1 MLLQVADLVAEGP
14 VLECGDGVGGEVET
28 VERLVEAETV
38 CDGGHLGEVQGE
50 VTTCLG
56 EARRGVHL
64 GVVDGEAGQV
74 RVEGDGE
81 CGQARV
87 GADDGQQLVITL
99 TTCTYLGLLIRGCP
113 RMT

>member
-1 MLLQVADLVAEGP
+1 M
-14 VLECGDGVGGEVET
+14 
-28 VERLVEAETV
+28 
-38 CDGGHLGEVQGE
+38 
-50 VTTCLG
+50 
-56 EARRGVHL
+56 HL

-99 TTCTYLGLLIRGCP
+99 ATCTYLGLLIRGCP
-113 RMT
+113 TMTLSSELFIISIFLADILSYS

>member
-1 MLLQVADLVAEGP
+1 M
-14 VLECGDGVGGEVET
+14 
-28 VERLVEAETV
+28 
-38 CDGGHLGEVQGE
+38 
-50 VTTCLG
+50 
-56 EARRGVHL
+56 HL

-99 TTCTYLGLLIRGCP
+99 ATCTYLGLLIGGCP
-113 RMT
+113 RMTYQLDILSSELFII

>member
-1 MLLQVADLVAEGP
+1 M
-14 VLECGDGVGGEVET
+14 
-28 VERLVEAETV
+28 
-38 CDGGHLGEVQGE
+38 
-50 VTTCLG
+50 
-56 EARRGVHL
+56 HL

-99 TTCTYLGLLIRGCP
+99 ATCTYLGLLIKGCP
-113 RMT
+113 KMT

>member
-1 MLLQVADLVAEGP
+1 M
-14 VLECGDGVGGEVET
+14 
-28 VERLVEAETV
+28 
-38 CDGGHLGEVQGE
+38 
-50 VTTCLG
+50 
-56 EARRGVHL
+56 HL

-99 TTCTYLGLLIRGCP
+99 AT
-113 RMT
+113 